1 MMADKVHRREFLSNS
16 GKAVLGVGSGLTILA
31 DSRQPTADSRSA
43 RAAVATD
50 RISLAMIG
58 VRGRGNRLAEG
69 FLQRDD
75 CEITHVCDVNETNG
89 TMRPAAYAVAQGGR
103 LGESFSLQ

>member
-1 MMADKVHRREFLSNS
+1 M
-16 GKAVLGVGSGLTILA
+16 
-31 DSRQPTADSRSA
+31 
-43 RAAVATD
+43 ATD